1 MEVLTIE
8 KVSDLINNIFP
19 KNITI
24 KVYLSGTFD
33 LSKEVDEFRGQIK
46 YLLGVDEDSRET
58 ILMARTKIKEFLNT
72 IKSKNKIERSELI
85 NELLT
90 LLDQNLDEL
99 AKFM

>member
-24 KVYLSGTFD
+24 KEYLSGTLD

-72 IKSKNKIERSELI
+72 IKSKNKIEKRELI